1 MVGERSQIKTVTG
14 NGFVRRIGVCHAIK
28 RKEVE
33 MPSTSKNQRSLA
45 CMALSM
51 KQGKTPHTYSKQ
63 AHKMMGSMSVEELE
77 KMCHTTDK
85 EMKE

>member
-1 MVGERSQIKTVTG
+1 
-14 NGFVRRIGVCHAIK
+14 
-28 RKEVE
+28 